1 MSEGYRGSSLG
12 EIAEKEEIVSDA
24 YVVRFGDEAS
34 GTHDLVGGKGANLGV
49 LAQAGFP
56 VPDGFTVTTT
66 AYAEFL
72 RSDNLSRQIGAM
84 IEDLNFDEAAELERA
99 TQKIRALVVSKSVPD
114 AVAAQIRS
122 SYAALGDGAYVAVR
136 SSGTAE
142 DLADASFAG
151 MHDTYLDI
159 TGPDDVIDAVKRCWG
174 SLWTARAAAY
184 RNTKGF
190 ATTAGIAVVVQMMV
204 PSEVSGVMFTA
215 NPISAETGELV
226 VNAGW
231 GLGEAIVSGIT
242 TPDEY
247 TLAHSDLRV
256 KTKTL
261 GAKEK
266 QVVRDPVAGV
276 GTVVQEVPPGER
288 DRFTLTDEQVAEL
301 GDLGRRVQAHY
312 DGFPQDIEWGFAEGR
327 FYLLQSRPV
336 TGVELAWD
344 NDLDDWQWQPEA
356 PDDTVWTRA
365 WSDEVWTGAITPL
378 MYSFRARSF
387 SHANQYAH
395 GLHGNED
402 IAAMRMWRYYRGGAY
417 YNCALDRILV
427 SRTAFPSTRPAMLAY
442 TPPAWH
448 QDILD
453 APFSLTGYLKLHARA
468 QLLDRM
474 SGVATWRKAHD
485 KYLEAKEKG
494 NGLPDEELG
503 RLSDQALID
512 YVEEM
517 FRYETDY
524 IAEVWTGFFIHAR
537 DSMMLLS
544 QMVAKWY
551 EGPRRTAF
559 TDLITGVP
567 RPTAA
572 MVETYELWK
581 LAEGIR
587 GSATLRA
594 AFEEH
599 RDAAFF
605 EACGDSQEG
614 RAWLRRYEE
623 FMAEHGHRGHADRDI
638 YYIRRAEDPAVD
650 YRALGAFLAVERSHD
665 PAEKE
670 REVEARR
677 QAVIEEVAENIRRKS
692 FGGLRVELFRAT
704 LDYVMN
710 FLMFRDDERHWVDRT
725 TFAIKRGYVEI
736 GRRLRERGQLTG
748 ERDHFFLSG
757 QELYSMLLGN
767 ANLPLARAKIA
778 ARSRNFDRIDTGAG
792 TNPMYLVGGRDADL
806 EYDRVPGEEL
816 PEGMFRGIGTSGG
829 STEGTAR
836 VVKELKDIG
845 RVRSGEILVTNS
857 TDPGWTP
864 VFLVINAIVL
874 ETGGLL
880 AHGSCLA
887 REYGMP
893 AVQLP
898 KAMRTIPDG
907 ARIRIDGD
915 KGTIELLE
923 TDRPAVEE
931 LVV

>member
-1 MSEGYRGSSLG
+1 MSSS
-12 EIAEKEEIVSDA
+12 
-24 YVVRFGDEAS
+24 YVLRFDDEDS
-34 GTHDLVGGKGANLGV
+34 GRHDLVGGKGANLG
-49 LAQAGFP
+49 LMTRAGFP
-56 VPDGFTVTTT
+56 VPGGFTVTTA

-72 RSDNLSRQIGAM
+72 RSDGLQEQITALIDELSF
-84 IEDLNFDEAAELERA
+84 EDASELERV
-99 TQKIRALVVSKSVPD
+99 TQRIRDLVVSKTVPE
-114 AVAAQIRS
+114 AMAAQIRS
-122 SYAALGDGAYVAVR
+122 AYSELGAGSYVAVR

-159 TGPDDVIDAVKRCWG
+159 TGPDGVLDAVKRCWG
-174 SLWTARAAAY
+174 SLWTARAASY

-190 ATTAGIAVVVQMMV
+190 ANTAGIAVVVQTMV

-215 NPISAETGELV
+215 NPMSAETAELV
-226 VNAGW
+226 VNASW

-247 TLAHSDLRV
+247 TLADSDLRV

-261 GAKEK
+261 GSKEM
-266 QVVRDPVAGV
+266 QVVRDPETGV
-276 GTVVQEVPPGER
+276 GTVALDVPAEKRER
-288 DRFTLTDEQVAEL
+288 FSLTDEQAAEL
-301 GDLGRRVQAHY
+301 GDLGRRVQEHY
-312 DGFPQDIEWGFAEGR
+312 NGFPQDIEWGFAEGQ

-344 NDLDDWQWQPEA
+344 NDVDAWQWHAEA

-378 MYSFRARSF
+378 MYSFRARTFTYS
-387 SHANQYAH
+387 SQYAQN
-395 GLHGNED
+395 LHGNDD
-402 IAAMRMWRYYRGGAY
+402 IASMRMWRYYKGGAY
-417 YNCALDRILV
+417 YNCTLDKTFV
-427 SRTAFPSTRPAMLAY
+427 SRTAFPATRPAMLAY

-448 QDILD
+448 QEILD
-453 APFSLTGYLKLHARA
+453 APFSLAGYLKLHVRA

-474 SGVATWRKAHD
+474 SGVVTWRKAHD
-485 KYLEAKEKG
+485 KYLEAKQKG
-494 NGLPDEELG
+494 NGLPNERL
-503 RLSDQALID
+503 RTLSDQALVD
-512 YVEEM
+512 YIEEM
-517 FRYETDY
+517 YRYETDY
-524 IAEVWTGFFIHAR
+524 VAEVWTGFFVHAR

-544 QMVAKWY
+544 QMITKWY
-551 EGPRRTAF
+551 DGPRTTAF

-587 GSATLRA
+587 SSETLRGL
-594 AFEEH
+594 FEGNE
-599 RDAAFF
+599 DAGFF

-614 RAWLRRYEE
+614 RAWLQQYEQ
-623 FMAEHGHRGHADRDI
+623 FLAEHGHRGHADRDV
-638 YYIRRAEDPAVD
+638 YYIRRAEDPGVD
-650 YRALGAFLAVERSHD
+650 YRALRAFLAAERGDD
-665 PAEKE
+665 PVEKE
-670 REVEARR
+670 HEVEARR
-677 QAVIEEVAENIRRKS
+677 QAVIAEVSENIRRKS
-692 FGGLRVELFRAT
+692 FGGLRVELFKAT

-725 TFAIKRGYVEI
+725 TFAIKRGYTEI
-736 GRRLRERGQLTG
+736 ARRLRERDVLTG
-748 ERDHFFLSG
+748 ERDYFFLTG
-757 QELYSMLLGN
+757 QELYSMLRGE

-778 ARSRNFDRIDTGAG
+778 ARMRNFDRIDSGAG
-792 TNPMYLVGGRDADL
+792 TNPMYLVGGKDADL

-816 PEGMFRGIGTSGG
+816 PEGMFRGVGTSGG

-845 RVRSGEILVTNS
+845 RVKSGEILVTNS

-907 ARIRIDGD
+907 ARIRINGD
-915 KGTIELLE
+915 KGTIELLDHDE
-923 TDRPAVEE
+923 AATQEE
-931 LVV
+931 LVG